1 MKVILRENVENLGQ
15 KGDIVNVAKGYGR
28 NFLLPRK
35 LAIEVIKSNI
45 KMIQMEQQ
53 ALKRRLEKEMLSHK
67 TLIERLN
74 AATLT
79 FTRKSGEKDVIFGSV
94 STSDIKEALDQ
105 MGFDI
110 EKKKIILEEP
120 LKRLGNYAVPIKIFH
135 EHRANVKVEILREEE
150 TDGKE
155 EKEELQIEPVV
166 TKEAEL
172 GKAEQSRKAAESDME
187 SIETEAVEKTPEP
200 EMQAAE
206 VEGKENKEE

>member
-35 LAIEVIKSNI
+35 FAIEVTKSNI

-74 AATLT
+74 ATTLT
-79 FTRKSGEKDVIFGSV
+79 FTRKSGEKDLIFGSV
-94 STSDIKEALDQ
+94 STSDIKEVLDQ

-120 LKRLGNYAVPIKIFH
+120 LKRLGNYSVPVKIFH
-135 EHRANVKVEILREEE
+135 EHRANVKVEILQEEE
-150 TDGKE
+150 TDAKE
-155 EKEELQIEPVV
+155 EKGELQKEPVV
-166 TKEAEL
+166 IQEAEP
-172 GKAEQSRKAAESDME
+172 GKAEEGRKAAEAKRKSKKTETAAKAPE
-187 SIETEAVEKTPEP
+187 SGI
-200 EMQAAE
+200 QAAE
-206 VEGKENKEE
+206 VEGKENKEG